1 MKYLVTL
8 LLISVVAF
16 ASCRKSYK
24 CTCVTTKG
32 TGTTTAVYPFDK
44 STQREATN
52 KCNLYEQQQN
62 NALVNASTTCN
73 L

>member
-1 MKYLVTL
+1 MKYLASL

-24 CTCVTTKG
+24 CTCATTRSTGVTTS
-32 TGTTTAVYPFDK
+32 VYNFDK
-44 STQREATN
+44 STEREAVN

-62 NALVNASTTCN
+62 NALTNASTSCG

>member
-1 MKYLVTL
+1 MKYLASL

-24 CTCVTTKG
+24 CTCVTTKS

-44 STQREATN
+44 STEREATN
-52 KCNLYEQQQN
+52 RCNLFEQQQN
-62 NALVNASTTCN
+62 NALTNATTTCG